1 METYDVKKN
10 RYENLEKQEETKSVT
25 LSYTRVF
32 IYLAIALAITF
43 GVSYGWP
50 YLAITVS
57 GGNYEVANVVNI
69 VGIVVSAIYMFV
81 GGLIMSLKA
90 FSKKTKAMA
99 VMYYIYAFAMGILCS
114 SVFYVATYETIGDT
128 NIPIIALAFGI
139 SAGLMLMAA
148 GLSYVLRNTMHKII
162 PFISILAVG
171 ILILT
176 IVNLFVWPF
185 NGDAANVIYWIID
198 YAIFALIFFSICID
212 MFRINAMAK
221 LGWIGNETNLAY
233 YAAYTIYIDF
243 IYLLIKIIYY
253 LSLSNSKRR

>member
-10 RYENLEKQEETKSVT
+10 RYENPEKQEETKSVT

-50 YLAITVS
+50 YLAIAVS
-57 GGNYEVANVVNI
+57 GGNYEVASVVNI
-69 VGIVVSAIYMFV
+69 VGIVVSAIYMLV
-81 GGLIMSLKA
+81 GGLLMSIKA

-99 VMYYIYAFAMGILCS
+99 VMYYIHSFAMGILCS
-114 SVFYVATYETIGDT
+114 SIFYVATYETLGDT
-128 NIPIIALAFGI
+128 NVPIIALAFGI

-148 GLSYVLRNTMHKII
+148 GLSYVLRKSMHKII

-176 IVNLFVWPF
+176 IINLFVWPF
-185 NGDAANVIYWIID
+185 NGAAANVIYWIID
-198 YAIFALIFFSICID
+198 YSIFALIFLSICID

-243 IYLLIKIIYY
+243 IYLIIKVIYF

>member
-10 RYENLEKQEETKSVT
+10 RYENPEKQEETKSVT

-50 YLAITVS
+50 YLAIAVS

-69 VGIVVSAIYMFV
+69 VGIVVSAIYMLV

-114 SVFYVATYETIGDT
+114 SVFYETIGDT

-243 IYLLIKIIYY
+243 IYLLIKLIYY
-253 LSLSNSKRR
+253 ISLSNSKRRQ

>member
-10 RYENLEKQEETKSVT
+10 RYENPEKQEETKSVT

-50 YLAITVS
+50 YLAIAVS
-57 GGNYEVANVVNI
+57 GGNYEVAKVINT
-69 VGIVVSAIYMFV
+69 VGIVVSAIYMLV
-81 GGLIMSLKA
+81 SGLIMSIKA

-99 VMYYIYAFAMGILCS
+99 VMYYIYAVAMGILCS
-114 SVFYVATYETIGDT
+114 STFYVAAYETIGDT
-128 NIPIIALAFGI
+128 NVPIIALAFGI

-148 GLSYVLRNTMHKII
+148 GLSYVLRNSMHKII

-176 IVNLFVWPF
+176 IINLFVWPF
-185 NGDAANVIYWIID
+185 NGAAANVIHWIID
-198 YAIFALIFFSICID
+198 YSIFALIFLSICID

-243 IYLLIKIIYY
+243 IYLIIKVIYI